1 MAAFAMR
8 LFTDQLAAGT
18 ESMLE
23 GGGVRRLLYV
33 AEGGVCVTA
42 GDSVASLAANSAW
55 HGGAAALRAGAT
67 GARILRYELAL
78 PGAGGA
84 ADVTLAAT
92 VSLDPASAY
101 LIRCDRVEFPPGGVA
116 YTHTHQGPG
125 LRCLQLGRVRI
136 ETAGTVHHY
145 APGEAWFESG
155 PDPVFAAG
163 SDTEATAFVRVM
175 VLPRA
180 YLGRSSIRYVK
191 PEDQD
196 KPKRQSYQIYI
207 DAPLALPGRPA

>member
-1 MAAFAMR
+1 MARFAMR
-8 LFTDQLAAGT
+8 LFTDRLEPGA
-18 ESMLE
+18 ERLLE
-23 GGGVRRLLYV
+23 GSARRVLYV
-33 AEGGVCVTA
+33 AEGGVAVTA
-42 GDSVASLAANSAW
+42 GDSVACLAANSAW
-55 HGGAAALRAGAT
+55 HGGIAALRAGAA
-67 GARILRYELAL
+67 GARILRYEIAADGGDADATL
-78 PGAGGA
+78 GA
-84 ADVTLAAT
+84 AIE
-92 VSLDPASAY
+92 LDPASAY

-125 LRCLQLGRVRI
+125 LRCLQLGRIRI
-136 ETAGTVHHY
+136 ETAGTAHEY

-163 SDTEATAFVRVM
+163 SQSETTAFVRVM
-175 VLPRA
+175 VLPRT
-180 YLGRSSIRYVK
+180 YLGRSSIRYIK

>member
-1 MAAFAMR
+1 MAQFAMR
-8 LFTDQLAAGT
+8 LFTDRLEAGA
-18 ESMLE
+18 ERMLE
-23 GGGVRRLLYV
+23 GGARRLLYV
-33 AEGGVCVTA
+33 AEGSVAVTA

-55 HGGAAALRAGAT
+55 HGGVAALRAGAA
-67 GARILRYELAL
+67 GAHILRYELSGDGSDA
-78 PGAGGA
+78 GA
-84 ADVTLAAT
+84 TLAAA
-92 VSLDPASAY
+92 VSLDPATAY

-125 LRCLQLGRVRI
+125 LRCLQMGRIRI
-136 ETAGTVHHY
+136 ETAGSVHHY

-163 SDTEATAFVRVM
+163 SDTEPTAFVRVM
-175 VLPRA
+175 ILPRT
-180 YLGRSSIRYVK
+180 YLGRSSIRYIK